1 MFLSRVSI
9 QRPILAT
16 MLNLSLVL
24 FGLISLGRL
33 PVRELP
39 DIDPPIVS
47 VTTVYPGA
55 NAQVVETEVTER
67 LEEAINN
74 IEGIR
79 TLTSESREQVSNI
92 TIEFELS
99 RQIDLAAQDVRDR
112 VSRVRGALPD
122 DILEP
127 VVAKQDAD
135 AQAVLWVAM
144 NSDRHSPL
152 DLSTIAERIVKPR
165 FQTVPGVSSIIIGG
179 EKRFAMRLWL
189 DSARMAARR
198 VTVLDV
204 QRALR
209 QQNVELPSG
218 RVENLDREM
227 TILTRGELKT
237 AAEFNEL
244 VVRADGTSV
253 VRLQDVGRAEEGVE
267 DYRTVARANGLP
279 TVFLG
284 IVKQSKANAVAVARG
299 IRSQVAALEGQLAA
313 GITLRVTYD
322 EAVYVEKA
330 ISEVWETLLIAFL
343 LVVFIIFVFL
353 RSLRATLIPAV
364 AIPVSIVATFAVLHL
379 FGYSVNIL
387 TMLALVLAIGVVVDD
402 AIVVL
407 EAIHR
412 HIEEGLPPLQAAHKA
427 MEEISVA
434 IVAITL
440 SLVAVFIPLAFQ
452 SGQTG
457 RLFIEFAV
465 AVCGSVTIS
474 ALVALTLSPAMAARL
489 LKPIQREKH
498 GFLYRALEAFF
509 DGMGRLYG
517 RVLRPFV
524 VLAHRVGRPLGRLPV
539 LLRGVAGLAVVA
551 LLALAS
557 GGAVLPLY
565 NALEKDF
572 LPDEDKGRVFAFM
585 VTPNGST
592 AEFTDRQLRKLEAFV
607 ADVPEIVAYAAIVAP
622 GFSGPGQATSGILFA
637 TLKDGPRR
645 SIQEIINGP
654 GGLRSKFMAEVEG
667 GIAIPN
673 IPKAIGRSFSA
684 PFEVVLQNQD
694 LDALNRVAAA
704 TANQLRQLQG
714 PGGQP
719 LLQNVRVSYEVN
731 KPELEITVDRQRAAS
746 LGVSIEDISRTLQIL
761 FGGLDLSRIKVAG
774 KEYKVIAQLERT
786 SRLTPQDLDTLFV
799 RSSSGQ
805 LIQLSSL
812 VNRKSGA
819 APNAINHYGRIRS
832 ATLSG
837 SPAPGATMGSVIGVT
852 EELLARELPAGTT
865 YAWSSEARDLREANT
880 EVWWVFGLALII
892 VYMTLAAQFE
902 SLVHPFTV
910 ILAVP
915 LALVGA
921 FGGLL
926 LLHRLGL
933 VGAIPPLPSM
943 NWNLFSQVGV
953 VLLLGLVTK
962 NSILLVEFANQ
973 QAERGIDP
981 VEAMVQAGIVR
992 LRPILMTALS
1002 TVAGIL
1008 PIAIGFGAG
1017 AESRRPMGVA
1027 VVGGMVTSTVL
1038 TLLVIPVVYVVFAS
1052 LQSHARPSQPGDA
1065 AAGQAGGKEPTP
1077 PAANPTPSH
1086 A

>member
-9 QRPILAT
+9 KRPILAT

-144 NSDRHSPL
+144 NSARHSPL
-152 DLSTIAERIVKPR
+152 ELSTIAERIVKPR

-209 QQNVELPSG
+209 QQNIELPSG

-253 VRLQDVGRAEEGVE
+253 VRLLDVGRAEEGVE
-267 DYRTVARANGLP
+267 DYRTTARANGLP

-299 IRSQVAALEGQLAA
+299 IRAQVAGLEGQIDA

-330 ISEVWETLLIAFL
+330 ISEVWDTLLVAFL

-353 RSLRATLIPAV
+353 RNLRATLIPSV

-379 FGYSVNIL
+379 FGYSINIL

-412 HIEEGLPPLQAAHKA
+412 HIEEGLHPMQAAYKA

-465 AVCGSVTIS
+465 AVCGSVVIS
-474 ALVALTLSPAMAARL
+474 AVVALTLSPAMAARL
-489 LKPIQREKH
+489 LKPVQRENH
-498 GFLYRALEAFF
+498 GPLYRALEAIF
-509 DGMGRLYG
+509 DGMGRMYG

-524 VLAHRVGRPLGRLPV
+524 LAARALSRPLARLPLPLRGIAGV
-539 LLRGVAGLAVVA
+539 LLVA
-551 LLALAS
+551 LIALLS
-557 GGAVLPLY
+557 GGAVLPLF
-565 NALEKDF
+565 NALDKDF

-592 AEFTDRQLRKLEAFV
+592 AEFTDRQLRKLESFV
-607 ADVPEIVAYAAIVAP
+607 AEVPEIVAYAAIVAP

-654 GGLRSKFMAEVEG
+654 GGLRSRFMGQVEG

-684 PFEVVLQNQD
+684 PFELVLQNQD
-694 LDALNRVAAA
+694 LDALNRVASA
-704 TANQLRQLQG
+704 TANQLRQLPG

-731 KPELEITVDRQRAAS
+731 KPELEISVDRPRAAS

-774 KEYKVIAQLERT
+774 KEYKVIAQLERS

-812 VNRKSGA
+812 VNRRAGA

-832 ATLSG
+832 ATISG
-837 SPAPGATMGSVIGVT
+837 SPAPGATMGAVVATT
-852 EELLARELPAGTT
+852 EAFLARELPAGTT

-880 EVWWVFGLALII
+880 EVWWVFGLALVI

-933 VGAIPPLPSM
+933 SGAIPPLPTM

-973 QAERGIDP
+973 QAEHGIDP
-981 VEAMVQAGIVR
+981 VEAMLQAGVVR

-1008 PIAIGFGAG
+1008 PIAVGFGAG

-1027 VVGGMVTSTVL
+1027 VVGGMVTSTLL

-1052 LQSHARPSQPGDA
+1052 LQASARPSPG
-1065 AAGQAGGKEPTP
+1065 EVPSNSMETP
-1077 PAANPTPSH
+1077 PSPAPSRP
-1086 A
+1086 